1 MRTMQ
6 SPGVGPE
13 GSLPP
18 RSMSLVRSPMPCRR
32 FSVMPPAYNKTLL
45 VEELRFVLEHLPRAL
60 KSAGCG
66 HVIPRWTWEGKRA
79 SEPPKYSELTNVGR
93 RAVGDPISK
102 KQQTLKSILPLFEQA
117 RRKAAA
123 RILGRNGDGSER
135 VMPAYS
141 EATFISKLVRP
152 LGDRF
157 CGSLTFICAR

>member
-1 MRTMQ
+1 
-6 SPGVGPE
+6 
-13 GSLPP
+13 
-18 RSMSLVRSPMPCRR
+18 
-32 FSVMPPAYNKTLL
+32 MPPAYNKTLL

-60 KSAGCG
+60 KSAGFG

-79 SEPPKYSELTNVGR
+79 SEPPKYTELTNVGR

-102 KQQTLKSILPLFEQA
+102 KQQILASMLPVFEQA
-117 RRKAAA
+117 RRKA

-135 VMPAYS
+135 SMAADS
-141 EATFISKLVRP
+141 EATFISKLIRP